1 LERLALGT
9 PSEPRL
15 AKVIFPSRC
24 HFDRFFVRLQP
35 PDGRSPAFEIEAKMQ
50 ESASSKH
57 SGEKG
62 SSAYLPTFLAF
73 GFMLATA

>member
-1 LERLALGT
+1 
-9 PSEPRL
+9 
-15 AKVIFPSRC
+15 
-24 HFDRFFVRLQP
+24 
-35 PDGRSPAFEIEAKMQ
+35 MQ

-73 GFMLATA
+73 GFMLATAEIATA